1 MRLWDRR
8 EMHHSGTVRVHG
20 THHHAIHARAYHPGC
35 RLHPVGGILS
45 GFHPL
50 LGDDHGARHE
60 AVDRLRNH
68 HHGRGER
75 GGDQNGSSWDRWL

>member
-1 MRLWDRR
+1 MHLWDPH
-8 EMHHSGTVRVHG
+8 EMHHSWTVRVLEN
-20 THHHAIHARAYHPGC
+20 HHHAIHARVYQHDC
-35 RLHPVGGILS
+35 RLHPVDGILL

-60 AVDRLRNH
+60 TVDRLRNH
-68 HHGRGER
+68 HHRRGER